1 MLFRR
6 EPVLIASLVRAVIVL
21 TTAFG
26 LELDAAQIGAFIL
39 FTEAVLSVVVRGA
52 VTSPATAGTAT
63 SVLGVPAV
71 GLGTTPEGSYG
82 T

>member
-21 TTAFG
+21 ATAFG
-26 LELDAAQIGAFIL
+26 LELDAAQIGALIL
-39 FTEAVLSVVVRGA
+39 FAEAVLSVIVRSA
-52 VTSPATAGTAT
+52 VTSPATASTASAVP
-63 SVLGVPAV
+63 SVPVI
-71 GLGTTPEGSYG
+71 GLSATPERSFG

>member
-21 TTAFG
+21 GTAFG
-26 LELDAAQIGAFIL
+26 LELDAAQIGALIL
-39 FTEAVLSVVVRGA
+39 FAEAVLGVIVRSA
-52 VTSPATAGTAT
+52 VTSPATAGTAA
-63 SVLGVPAV
+63 SVPSVPAV
-71 GLGTTPEGSYG
+71 GLRTTPERSYG